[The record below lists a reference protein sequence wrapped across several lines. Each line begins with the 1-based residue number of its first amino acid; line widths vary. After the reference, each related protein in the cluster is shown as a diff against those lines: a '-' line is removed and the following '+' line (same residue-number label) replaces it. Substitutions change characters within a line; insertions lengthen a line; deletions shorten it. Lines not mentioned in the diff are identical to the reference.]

1 MSNKYQQGD
10 VLLKEIEQLPD
21 NKKAPYEG
29 DKIEL
34 LHYEDPN
41 KVILAL
47 GEATGHHHRFEL
59 DKLPPSVLVKGY
71 GKKSTVKYLTH
82 MKAEGGRESEYIEI
96 KGGQATLY
104 HEEHNPIEIPSGAYE
119 VSIVREFDHLSQ
131 TTRRVWD

>member
-21 NKKAPYEG
+21 NEKAPYEG

-34 LHYEDPN
+34 LHYKDPN

-71 GKKSTVKYLTH
+71 GKRPTIH
-82 MKAEGGRESEYIEI
+82 MPAEGERESEYIEI

-104 HEEHNPIEIPSGAYE
+104 HEEHNPIEIPSGTYR

-131 TTRRVWD
+131 TTRRVLD